1 MKRRA
6 KKLVPVVIVLGAGV
20 LIAIAVGATP
30 SSRRRADLE
39 AKENVRLSLTLP
51 EGASARAVGYVIR
64 SARNEPL
71 ASGSVAVA
79 PIKAALAVD
88 VTLPAGAG
96 ESVTLIASPSLSDG
110 KGTAYL
116 AAEAFDVVA
125 GGANSVDVGAERF
138 APMPTGASASGAP
151 TSGVVARS
159 AAAAPDCQTCE
170 LASDQGRCDPELLTA
185 TWNTD
190 PNGREQPSWGC
201 DTLATAPQKSAC
213 AALSHCLASTR
224 CAQGDSPVAGCFC
237 GSVSAVP
244 CFSGAGIDGPCLPSY
259 RAAAVASVGGPGV
272 TATDAE
278 LSRFVAT
285 VASNPTTPVGLADNL
300 NECSLA
306 AHCDACGAL

>member
-1 MKRRA
+1 MKRRV
-6 KKLVPVVIVLGAGV
+6 KKLVPLVIVLGAGV
-20 LIAIAVGATP
+20 LVAIAVGATP
-30 SSRRRADLE
+30 SSRKRTDVE
-39 AKENVRLSLTLP
+39 EKERVRLSMTLP
-51 EGASARAVGYVIR
+51 EAARARAVGYVVR

-71 ASGSVAVA
+71 ASGSIAVA
-79 PIKAALAVD
+79 DVKAPLAVE
-88 VTLPAGAG
+88 VALPTGAG
-96 ESVTLIASPSLSDG
+96 ETVTLIVSPSTSDG
-110 KGTAYL
+110 KGPGYL
-116 AAEAFDVVA
+116 ATESFDVVA
-125 GGANSVDVGAERF
+125 GGANLVDVGAARF
-138 APMPTGASASGAP
+138 APMFTGASASGSALA
-151 TSGVVARS
+151 GAGS

-190 PNGREQPSWGC
+190 PHGRDHPSWGC
-201 DTLATAPQKSAC
+201 DTLATAPQKAAC
-213 AALSHCLASTR
+213 VALLRCLASTH

-244 CFSGAGIDGPCLPSY
+244 CFSGAGIDGPCLPFY
-259 RAAAVASVGGPGV
+259 RTAASTSTGGPAV

-300 NECSLA
+300 NECALA

>member
-1 MKRRA
+1 LKRRA
-6 KKLVPVVIVLGAGV
+6 KRLVPIVSVLGAGV

-51 EGASARAVGYVIR
+51 EGASARAVGYVVR

-71 ASGSVAVA
+71 ASGSIAVVDVKA
-79 PIKAALAVD
+79 PLAVD

-96 ESVTLIASPSLSDG
+96 ETVTLIASPSLSDG

-125 GGANSVDVGAERF
+125 GGANVVDVGAQRF
-138 APMPTGASASGAP
+138 APMPAAASASGSS
-151 TSGVVARS
+151 SGVVAGS

-170 LASDQGRCDPELLTA
+170 RASEQGRCDPELLTA

-190 PNGREQPSWGC
+190 PNGRDQPSWGC

-213 AALSHCLASTR
+213 AALLHCLASTH

-285 VASNPTTPVGLADNL
+285 VASNPTTPVGLADNV

-306 AHCDACGAL
+306 AHCDACGAP